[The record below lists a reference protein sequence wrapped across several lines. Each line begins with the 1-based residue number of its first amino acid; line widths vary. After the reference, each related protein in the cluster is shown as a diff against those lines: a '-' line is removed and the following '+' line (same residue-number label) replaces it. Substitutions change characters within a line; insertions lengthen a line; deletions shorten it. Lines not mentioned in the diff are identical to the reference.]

1 MTETVDILALIW
13 ILLILAAVAVGRVP
27 GLRMNRASI
36 ALVGA
41 VVLVFAGAMTPA
53 AALASVDFHTLALL
67 FGMMVLNVNLRLAGF
82 FRLLAARVLHVARTP
97 RQLLLLV
104 VLCAGLLSSLF
115 LNDTIVLMFTPF
127 LLELLDALE
136 RRPLP
141 YLIALMTAANAGSA
155 ATVVGNPQNMLIGI
169 ASGIPIGQFTLIL
182 IIPSL
187 AALLI
192 IWFVIQRIYRSE
204 FQRVA
209 LVSSPLPRVGIY
221 KPLMRKCIVA
231 VVLLIIALAAGVP
244 VSLAALGAASLL
256 LVTRRL
262 KPERVFWEIDWTLLV
277 FFAGLF
283 VVTAALHQGAAGGW
297 WRAIAEAGTGSLPAL
312 TLTSVV
318 LSNIVSN
325 VPAVLLLEPLIG
337 GGSDALL
344 RWLTLAMATT
354 FAGNLTL
361 LGSVANMIVA
371 EGAARHGV
379 RIGFGE
385 YLRSGVPITI
395 LTVAAGLAWM
405 LLMAP

>member
-1 MTETVDILALIW
+1 MTETLDSLFLVW
-13 ILLILAAVAVGRVP
+13 ILLILAGIAVGRVP

-41 VVLVFAGAMTPA
+41 VVLVLAGAMSPA
-53 AALASVDFHTLALL
+53 AALAAVDFHTLALL

-82 FRLLAARVLHVARTP
+82 FRLLAVRVLHVARTT

-182 IIPSL
+182 IIPST

-192 IWFVIQRIYRSE
+192 IFFVIQLVYRAE
-204 FQRVA
+204 FRHGV
-209 LVSSPLPRVGIY
+209 LVSSPLQRTRIY
-221 KPLMRKCIVA
+221 RPLMRKCIVA
-231 VVLLIIALAAGVP
+231 VVLLIVALAVGVP

-277 FFAGLF
+277 FFTGLF

-297 WRAIAEAGTGSLPAL
+297 WRAIAEAGTASLPAL

-325 VPAVLLLEPLIG
+325 VPAVLLLDPLIG
-337 GGSDALL
+337 GGSEALL

-379 RIGFGE
+379 RIGFAE
-385 YLRSGVPITI
+385 YLRSGVPITV

-405 LLMAP
+405 LLLAH

>member
-1 MTETVDILALIW
+1 MTQTLDNLLLLW
-13 ILLILAAVAVGRVP
+13 ILLILTGIAVGRVP

-41 VVLVFAGAMTPA
+41 VVLVLAGAITSA
-53 AALASVDFHTLALL
+53 AALAAIDFHTLALL

-82 FRLLAARVLHVARTP
+82 FRLLAVRVLHVARTP

-127 LLELLDALE
+127 LLELLDTLE
-136 RRPLP
+136 RKPLP

-155 ATVVGNPQNMLIGI
+155 ATVIGNPQNMLIGM
-169 ASGIPIGQFTLIL
+169 ASGIPVGQFTLIL
-182 IIPSL
+182 IVPSI

-192 IWFVIQRIYRSE
+192 IFFVIQLVYRTE
-204 FQRVA
+204 FRHGA
-209 LVSSPLPRVGIY
+209 LVSSPMPRVRIY
-221 KPLMRKCIVA
+221 RPLMRKCVVSA
-231 VVLLIIALAAGVP
+231 VLLIVALAAGVP

-283 VVTAALHQGAAGGW
+283 VVTAALHQGAVGGW
-297 WRAIAEAGTGSLPAL
+297 WRSIAEAGTDTLPAL

-325 VPAVLLLEPLIG
+325 VPAVLLLEPLMG
-337 GGSDALL
+337 GGSGALL

-354 FAGNLTL
+354 LAGNLTL

-395 LTVAAGLAWM
+395 CTVAAGLAWM
-405 LLMAP
+405 LLLAG